1 VNPLADPGTDPIALP
16 WAALTD
22 YQCFGCSP
30 HNPSGLRLVF
40 EAHPDGLCSR
50 FTLGRGF
57 ESYPGIVHGGLTGVI
72 CDETMGN
79 LIVLRHGR
87 SAFTVSMR
95 QRFVFP
101 LVVGRTYTCVARLDR
116 ETEGN
121 RLYQASAEV
130 LDADGAVCAMATATY
145 QPFVLEDA
153 LRQLKLGIPE
163 ATALSAA
170 LSARALSSSPS
181 PLSTPNGATHDHS
194 NR

>member
-1 VNPLADPGTDPIALP
+1 MNPLAGPGAAPVALP
-16 WAALTD
+16 WATLAD

-30 HNPSGLRLVF
+30 HNPGGLRLVF
-40 EAHPDGLCSR
+40 EAHPDGVCSR
-50 FTLGRGF
+50 FSLGRGF
-57 ESYPGIVHGGLTGVI
+57 ESYPGIVHGGLTSAI

-101 LVVGRTYTCVARLDR
+101 LVVGRSYTCVAQLDR
-116 ETEGN
+116 EAEGH

-145 QPFVLEDA
+145 QQFVLEEA
-153 LRQLKLGIPE
+153 LGQLRLGAPE
-163 ATALSAA
+163 AAALSAA
-170 LSARALSSSPS
+170 MSARVPPS
-181 PLSTPNGATHDHS
+181 QPRTPNGATHDHPS
-194 NR
+194 H